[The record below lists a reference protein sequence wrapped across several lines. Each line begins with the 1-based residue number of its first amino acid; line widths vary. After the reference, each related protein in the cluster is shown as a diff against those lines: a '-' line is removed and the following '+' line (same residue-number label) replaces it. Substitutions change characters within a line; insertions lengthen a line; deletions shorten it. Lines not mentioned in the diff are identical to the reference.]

1 MHIWHCSTAFPQSDP
16 INFMCVENWRAP
28 QTCIYEDCYICMCN
42 ILHYLFVSTEFGR
55 KPGKV
60 IHFPV
65 VHYYICL
72 EKLLKGY
79 GLSWIEYIRQV
90 ECPLFF
96 QKLTGVYSTIFEH
109 VKIQRD
115 FYLHLGREIWSIIFN
130 LNFFDFWILDSVISP
145 KNRRNSN
152 IKSQCTM

>member
-1 MHIWHCSTAFPQSDP
+1 MIILGFLTAPLSTYLDAHLTLQYCISSIRSNQFHVCGELKGTT
-16 INFMCVENWRAP
+16 NLYLWRLLH
-28 QTCIYEDCYICMCN
+28 MCN

-79 GLSWIEYIRQV
+79 GLSWIEFYVRQV
-90 ECPLFF
+90 ECHLFF
-96 QKLTGVYSTIFEH
+96 RKLTGVYSTIFEH
-109 VKIQRD
+109 VNTKG
-115 FYLHLGREIWSIIFN
+115 FLFPSWEWN
-130 LNFFDFWILDSVISP
+130 LKYNL
-145 KNRRNSN
+145 
-152 IKSQCTM
+152 